1 MSPSIYDVMEIVGRE
16 EIIIR
21 IKALFD
27 FLEQEN

>member
-1 MSPSIYDVMEIVGRE
+1 MSSSIYNVMEIARRE

-27 FLEQEN
+27 FLEQ